1 MGLEWNK
8 RMTPSVNG
16 TSATNGMY
24 MYKDLSLTNGWSNMV
39 MIEYLLALPIGKRLH
54 ISVGFENK
62 SFIPHWFYV
71 WATLI

>member
-1 MGLEWNK
+1 
-8 RMTPSVNG
+8 
-16 TSATNGMY
+16 
-24 MYKDLSLTNGWSNMV
+24 

>member
-1 MGLEWNK
+1 MGLKWNK

-16 TSATNGMY
+16 TSAMNGMY

-54 ISVGFENK
+54 ISVGFENNF
-62 SFIPHWFYV
+62 FIPH
-71 WATLI
+71 

>member
-39 MIEYLLALPIGKRLH
+39 MIEDLLALPIGKRLH

-62 SFIPHWFYV
+62 CFIPR
-71 WATLI
+71 

>member
-24 MYKDLSLTNGWSNMV
+24 MYKDLSLTHGWSNVV
-39 MIEYLLALPIGKRLH
+39 MIEDLLALPIGKRLR

-62 SFIPHWFYV
+62 SFIPH
-71 WATLI
+71 

>member
-8 RMTPSVNG
+8 KMTPSVNG

-39 MIEYLLALPIGKRLH
+39 MTEDLLALPIGRRLH
-54 ISVGFENK
+54 TSVGFGHNF
-62 SFIPHWFYV
+62 FIPP
-71 WATLI
+71 

>member
-1 MGLEWNK
+1 
-8 RMTPSVNG
+8 MTPSVNG

-39 MIEYLLALPIGKRLH
+39 MIEDLLALPIGKRLH

-62 SFIPHWFYV
+62 CFIPR
-71 WATLI
+71 